1 MIDSS
6 NGVTVVTT
14 NETFYK
20 ITGLQGGQRYTITV
34 KALDASH
41 SVVNSVTC
49 SGETGEG

>member
-1 MIDSS
+1 MIDDS
-6 NGVTVVTT
+6 NGATAVTT
-14 NETFYK
+14 NEMSYT

-34 KALDASH
+34 KALDASR